1 MRVLAIDAS
10 LRNTGVAIV
19 DANNGKPQSVYFG
32 TIHNKS
38 AMRPSSCLVC
48 IRDRLAELIR
58 EHAPDCCALESVIYV
73 QSYKTAI
80 ILGAAR
86 GAAILAAA
94 EKGLPVFEYPP
105 KRIKQSTVG
114 RGGARQESGR
124 VHGARAAWSNR
135 NAGCRRRRR
144 AGNRSYSPAHA
155 RGSGAWSSGRNANMN
170 LADGTTGAERR
181 LAKTFGT
188 AARPNLHVRWLGRTE
203 FAHALALQE
212 ELAAKKREDASLED
226 QLLLLEHE
234 PVYTIGRTPDRSS
247 LSATGRIR
255 RGELGAAHLPHP
267 VFSINRGGQAT
278 YHGPGQL
285 MGYPIIDLRRCG
297 QDLHKYLRW
306 LEQLL
311 IDLLAQYDIAAQRRE
326 SLTGVW
332 VENRKIASIGVGVR
346 HWITMHGFALN
357 VGGDL
362 SPFDHI
368 VPCGIN
374 DVAITSMEKE
384 TKKSFTVASVAPT
397 LEKLTLDSI
406 VTLRVA
412 PETQVMNA

>member
-1 MRVLAIDAS
+1 
-10 LRNTGVAIV
+10 
-19 DANNGKPQSVYFG
+19 
-32 TIHNKS
+32 
-38 AMRPSSCLVC
+38 
-48 IRDRLAELIR
+48 
-58 EHAPDCCALESVIYV
+58 
-73 QSYKTAI
+73 
-80 ILGAAR
+80 
-86 GAAILAAA
+86 
-94 EKGLPVFEYPP
+94 
-105 KRIKQSTVG
+105 
-114 RGGARQESGR
+114 
-124 VHGARAAWSNR
+124 
-135 NAGCRRRRR
+135 
-144 AGNRSYSPAHA
+144 
-155 RGSGAWSSGRNANMN
+155 MN
-170 LADGTTGAERR
+170 LARH
-181 LAKTFGT
+181 L
-188 AARPNLHVRWLGRTE
+188 NVRWLGRME
-203 FAHALALQE
+203 FAPALALQDE
-212 ELAAKKREDASLED
+212 IVAKKRNGPSFED

-247 LSATGRIR
+247 LSAKGRTG
-255 RGELGAAHLPHP
+255 RGELGSAHLPHP

-357 VGGDL
+357 VCGDL

-374 DVAITSMEKE
+374 NVAITSMEKE
-384 TKKSFTVASVAPT
+384 TKKSFTVASVARAV
-397 LEKLTLDSI
+397 EKLVLDSI

>member
-1 MRVLAIDAS
+1 M
-10 LRNTGVAIV
+10 
-19 DANNGKPQSVYFG
+19 
-32 TIHNKS
+32 
-38 AMRPSSCLVC
+38 
-48 IRDRLAELIR
+48 
-58 EHAPDCCALESVIYV
+58 
-73 QSYKTAI
+73 
-80 ILGAAR
+80 
-86 GAAILAAA
+86 
-94 EKGLPVFEYPP
+94 
-105 KRIKQSTVG
+105 
-114 RGGARQESGR
+114 
-124 VHGARAAWSNR
+124 
-135 NAGCRRRRR
+135 
-144 AGNRSYSPAHA
+144 
-155 RGSGAWSSGRNANMN
+155 
-170 LADGTTGAERR
+170 
-181 LAKTFGT
+181 
-188 AARPNLHVRWLGRTE
+188 RWLGGVE

-212 ELAAKKREDASLED
+212 ELTAKKREDASLED

-247 LSATGRIR
+247 L
-255 RGELGAAHLPHP
+255 LGSTHLPHP

-311 IDLLAQYDIAAQRRE
+311 IDLLAKYDIAAQRRE

-357 VGGDL
+357 VCGDL

-374 DVAITSMEKE
+374 NVAITSMEKE
-384 TKKSFTVASVAPT
+384 TKKSFTVANVAQAV
-397 LEKLTLDSI
+397 EKLALDSI

>member
-1 MRVLAIDAS
+1 
-10 LRNTGVAIV
+10 
-19 DANNGKPQSVYFG
+19 
-32 TIHNKS
+32 
-38 AMRPSSCLVC
+38 
-48 IRDRLAELIR
+48 
-58 EHAPDCCALESVIYV
+58 
-73 QSYKTAI
+73 
-80 ILGAAR
+80 
-86 GAAILAAA
+86 
-94 EKGLPVFEYPP
+94 
-105 KRIKQSTVG
+105 
-114 RGGARQESGR
+114 
-124 VHGARAAWSNR
+124 
-135 NAGCRRRRR
+135 
-144 AGNRSYSPAHA
+144 
-155 RGSGAWSSGRNANMN
+155 MN
-170 LADGTTGAERR
+170 LARH
-181 LAKTFGT
+181 L
-188 AARPNLHVRWLGRTE
+188 NVRWLGRME
-203 FAHALALQE
+203 FAPALALQDE
-212 ELAAKKREDASLED
+212 IVAKKRNGPSFED

-247 LSATGRIR
+247 L
-255 RGELGAAHLPHP
+255 LGSAHLPHP
-267 VFSINRGGQAT
+267 LFSINRGGQAT

-311 IDLLAQYDIAAQRRE
+311 IDLLAKYDIAAQRRE

-357 VGGDL
+357 VSGDL

-374 DVAITSMEKE
+374 NVAITSMEKE
-384 TKKSFTVASVAPT
+384 TKKSFTVASVARAV
-397 LEKLTLDSI
+397 EKLVLDSI